1 MLVFSSSIIS
11 NSLNPQWDEDY
22 RIEVCHFAE
31 VLVFEVRDKDHAYAE
46 FIGSVTFP
54 TRALLAE
61 EAMVGHYP
69 IMKKNGNASKGTLE
83 LKVQVKE
90 KTQFWKKIIKNS

>member
-1 MLVFSSSIIS
+1 M
-11 NSLNPQWDEDY
+11 
-22 RIEVCHFAE
+22 CHFAE
-31 VLVFEVRDKDHAYAE
+31 ELVFEVRDKDHAYAE

-90 KTQFWKKIIKNS
+90 KPYFF